1 LIGFDKTRPM
11 SPWHQEQCIPPFSC
25 SSWPG
30 RFRGPEAVVNMLT
43 LMAAIR
49 VPSLARRPAFN
60 GKQGLLGMPVSFL
73 VEPMTR

>member
-1 LIGFDKTRPM
+1 VHSALFI
-11 SPWHQEQCIPPFSC
+11 
-25 SSWPG
+25 SWPG

-43 LMAAIR
+43 LTAAIR

-60 GKQGLLGMPVSFL
+60 GKQVLLETPARFL